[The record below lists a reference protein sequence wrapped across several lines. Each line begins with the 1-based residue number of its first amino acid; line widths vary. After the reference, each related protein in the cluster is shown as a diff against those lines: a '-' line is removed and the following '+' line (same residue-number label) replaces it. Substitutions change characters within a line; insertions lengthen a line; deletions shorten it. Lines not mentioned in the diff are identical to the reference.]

1 MKTFFRFLSEASD
14 SQAAMQAKKKNLTS
28 DRPGRWMDSSGNVV
42 AHTDKGKL
50 VFYDKKQKKE
60 EEGGKR
66 GAAQPEIQ
74 GRQKQSAIAKPTN

>member
-1 MKTFFRFLSEASD
+1 MKTFFRFLSEAGE

-28 DRPGRWMDSSGNVV
+28 DRHGRWMDSSGNVV

-50 VFYDKKQKKE
+50 VFYDRKQKKPE

-66 GAAQPEIQ
+66 GAAQPEPQ
-74 GRQKQSAIAKPTN
+74 VTS